1 MDFKKEILG
10 AIQVITQQTVQ
21 KLCPNITFGIVKAVG
36 NKNKC
41 TVTVDGVEQ
50 NLTYYGNTSP
60 TINQKY
66 PVFVPFGN
74 MSLGFIMTFG
84 SGGGSGTNDHAQLIN
99 RDAVNQHPMSAING
113 LVTALNNKA
122 NSTDIPSL
130 DGYATETY
138 VGSAISSALASVG
151 TVREITEEEY
161 LEYAQ
166 QTGHYYIAYYVV
178 TLPDG
183 LYSYRPSDLEDYFFV
198 KSSAHG
204 IAVVYEYKTVNE
216 EVSCL
221 RIIRGNASAIQQVAY
236 LGSDGIN
243 YGDSTNRQYMASTA
257 YVDNAIQAAI
267 TDAIERAY

>member
-84 SGGGSGTNDHAQLIN
+84 AGSSPTFEFPIGYVYFSTQNVSPSVTLGYGNWQLIS
-99 RDAVNQHPMSAING
+99 QGG
-113 LVTALNNKA
+113 L
-122 NSTDIPSL
+122 SL
-130 DGYATETY
+130 
-138 VGSAISSALASVG
+138 VGSAVQPNVYVWERVSEGSSIAGLAIAGVA
-151 TVREITEEEY
+151 I
-161 LEYAQ
+161 AQ
-166 QTGHYYIAYYVV
+166 
-178 TLPDG
+178 
-183 LYSYRPSDLEDYFFV
+183 
-198 KSSAHG
+198 
-204 IAVVYEYKTVNE
+204 
-216 EVSCL
+216 
-221 RIIRGNASAIQQVAY
+221 
-236 LGSDGIN
+236 
-243 YGDSTNRQYMASTA
+243 
-257 YVDNAIQAAI
+257 
-267 TDAIERAY
+267 

>member
-84 SGGGSGTNDHAQLIN
+84 GNGQSGFQFPIGYVYISAQATSPADLLGYGTWVRIKDKFLLSAGDTYSAGSTGGEATHALTVDEIPSHQHTILNGNPSGYGYDFSQWAAKIDGQIGFPTNINTDFVGGGQPH
-99 RDAVNQHPMSAING
+99 
-113 LVTALNNKA
+113 NNM
-122 NSTDIPSL
+122 PP
-130 DGYATETY
+130 
-138 VGSAISSALASVG
+138 
-151 TVREITEEEY
+151 Y
-161 LEYAQ
+161 L
-166 QTGHYYIAYYVV
+166 
-178 TLPDG
+178 
-183 LYSYRPSDLEDYFFV
+183 
-198 KSSAHG
+198 
-204 IAVVYEYKTVNE
+204 VVYVWQ
-216 EVSCL
+216 
-221 RIIRGNASAIQQVAY
+221 R
-236 LGSDGIN
+236 
-243 YGDSTNRQYMASTA
+243 TA
-257 YVDNAIQAAI
+257 
-267 TDAIERAY
+267 